1 MLRYLLL
8 IPFFAFIAFSSSA
21 QSSWTLEKCI
31 EHALENNIRV
41 KQTALQVESAKRNK
55 DQAFADMF
63 PSLNASSGFNVNF
76 GRTIDPGSNQFI
88 TESVNSN
95 NFWLGSNV
103 TLFNG
108 LRLLNTLKRSQL
120 DKIAAEYDLQAIS
133 NDISMTIAT
142 SFLQVM
148 FAEELLTI
156 AIEQQKITE
165 EQLTRSQKLVESGS
179 LAKGAMYEVE
189 AQVANNV
196 LQVVNAEN
204 SLNSAMLTLKQL
216 LNLRADD
223 EFEIARPN
231 VDMPMEDPT
240 ALRVS
245 IIYNEAK
252 QNWPAVLARETRLK
266 SAEKGMSIATAG
278 LTPTLSGSGSVSS
291 LFSSA
296 SSYGFFN
303 TQDTALWGEKIPY
316 GAQLDQNL
324 SYGFGLSLSIPIF
337 NGLAARN
344 GLHQARLNRLNNE
357 LQLQDTKN
365 QLYSS
370 VQQAYNDAISAYKT
384 YLASDETVRATD
396 LAFEYAQQRYD
407 VGVMNALDFNTA
419 KNNLARVQSERL
431 RAKYDYIFRAK
442 VLDFYRGKALTFAP
456 Q

>member
-1 MLRYLLL
+1 MY
-8 IPFFAFIAFSSSA
+8 SYSQA
-21 QSSWTLEKCI
+21 QAQEGWTLERCV
-31 EHALENNIRV
+31 EHALENNIRI
-41 KQTALQVESAKRNK
+41 KQSALSVESAKRNK
-55 DQAFADMF
+55 TAAMADLF
-63 PSLNASSGFNVNF
+63 PSLNASSGLNINF

-108 LRLLNTLKRSQL
+108 LRLLNTLKQSQL
-120 DKIAAEYDLQAIS
+120 DKIAAEYDLEAIS

-156 AIEQQKITE
+156 AKDQQVITD
-165 EQLTRSQKLVESGS
+165 EQLARTQKLVESGS
-179 LAKGAMYEVE
+179 LAKGALYEVE

-204 SLNSAMLTLKQL
+204 SLNSALLTLRQL
-216 LNLRADD
+216 LNLRSQDD
-223 EFEIARPN
+223 FKISRPT
-231 VDMPMEDPT
+231 VDMPLDDPT
-240 ALRVS
+240 AMRVAM
-245 IIYNEAK
+245 IYDEAI
-252 QNWPAVLARETRLK
+252 QTWPAVLARETRLE
-266 SAEKGMSIATAG
+266 SAEKGMSIATAS

-303 TQDTALWGEKIPY
+303 TQDTSLWGEKIPY
-316 GAQLDQNL
+316 GTQLDQNL

-344 GLHQARLNRLNNE
+344 GLHQSRLNRLNNE

-384 YLASDETVRATD
+384 YLASDETVRATE
-396 LAFEYAQQRYD
+396 LAFSYAQQRYN

-419 KNNLARVQSERL
+419 KNNLSRVQSERL

-442 VLDFYRGKALTFAP
+442 VLDFYRGKPLTFAP